1 MISTQS
7 VSSSCRHLDDES
19 SRVESRRDETRM
31 TSTTFQ
37 PRKSARATLTHVICV
52 TENIPEK
59 TVGVSRH
66 LFGQAPR
73 RQSRRA
79 LIPLGTPIANRRVGK
94 NQVQASTGLDA
105 RAHRRRKCHDAWLNF
120 RFRCVIR
127 VELIVH
133 VRKVVRS
140 ACVVVWS
147 RSWVCLVVKCFE
159 YGIN

>member
-1 MISTQS
+1 MT
-7 VSSSCRHLDDES
+7 RTES

-31 TSTTFQ
+31 PSTTFQ
-37 PRKSARATLTHVICV
+37 PRKSARSTLTHVIRV
-52 TENIPEK
+52 TEDVTEK

-66 LFGQAPR
+66 LFGQASR

-79 LIPLGTPIANRRVGK
+79 LVPLVSDPNRQAPRWQ
-94 NQVQASTGLDA
+94 NQVHASKRLDA

-120 RFRCVIR
+120 RFRCLIR

-133 VRKVVRS
+133 VRKVVRF
-140 ACVVVWS
+140 ACVVVRS
-147 RSWVCLVVKCFE
+147 RSRVCLVVKCFE